1 MARYRRTPD
10 EAPPARISAASLREA
25 RHLFGYLTPY
35 RGKFAAAL
43 AALLL
48 STLMGLLFPAVTGA
62 LVDNALASRAPELPA
77 GWLANVNTTALVMI
91 AVLAVQAT
99 FSFLQSALFAE
110 VGERALADL
119 RRDTYGKLIRL
130 PMAFFAQRRVGE
142 LSGRIAGDLAQIEAT
157 LVGIVPQFLRQLVL
171 LVGGVA
177 FIAATSGRLALVMLS
192 SFPVLIGV
200 AIVFGRWIRKLS
212 REAQDRLAESNVV
225 VEETLQGVATVKAFT
240 NESFEQDRYA
250 HGLRE
255 FLAVAIR
262 GARA

>member
-1 MARYRRTPD
+1 MARHRHALAD
-10 EAPPARISAASLREA
+10 DVPPARITAAGLREA
-25 RHLFGYLTPY
+25 RQLFGYLTPY

-48 STLMGLLFPAVTGA
+48 STVMGLLFPAVTGA
-62 LVDNALASRAPELPA
+62 LVDNALAGRSPELPPA
-77 GWLANVNTTALVMI
+77 WLAEVNTTALVMVG
-91 AVLAVQAT
+91 VLALQAA
-99 FSFLQSALFAE
+99 FSFFQSALFAE

-177 FIAATSGRLALVMLS
+177 IIAATSGRLALVMLS

-212 REAQDRLAESNVV
+212 REAQDRLGESNVV
-225 VEETLQGVATVKAFT
+225 VEETLQGIATVKAFT
-240 NESFEQDRYA
+240 NENYEQGRYGHA
-250 HGLRE
+250 LQE
-255 FLAVAIR
+255 F
-262 GARA
+262 